1 MFEFTA
7 DKVYLFVNGEG
18 IFKLKA
24 DNQNVN
30 FPTQFVLRSISNG
43 FSNAESNAVSLRGNI
58 FKCVWLLGRLQLYW

>member
-30 FPTQFVLRSISNG
+30 FPTQFVLGSISNG
-43 FSNAESNAVSLRGNI
+43 FSNAESNAVSLRGSI

>member
-30 FPTQFVLRSISNG
+30 FPTQFVLGSISNG

-58 FKCVWLLGRLQLYW
+58 LKCVWLLGRLQLYW

>member
-30 FPTQFVLRSISNG
+30 FPTQFVLGSISNG
-43 FSNAESNAVSLRGNI
+43 FSNAESNAVSLRWSI
-58 FKCVWLLGRLQLYW
+58 LKCVWLLGRLQLYW

>member
-30 FPTQFVLRSISNG
+30 FPTQFVLGSISNG
-43 FSNAESNAVSLRGNI
+43 FSNAESNAVSLRGSI
-58 FKCVWLLGRLQLYW
+58 LKCVWFLGRLQFYW

>member
-7 DKVYLFVNGEG
+7 DKVYLFGNGEG

-30 FPTQFVLRSISNG
+30 FPTQFVLGSISNG

-58 FKCVWLLGRLQLYW
+58 FKCVWCSSQLQFCW

>member
-58 FKCVWLLGRLQLYW
+58 FKCVWCSSQLQFCW

>member
-30 FPTQFVLRSISNG
+30 FPTQFVLGSISNG
-43 FSNAESNAVSLRGNI
+43 FSNA
-58 FKCVWLLGRLQLYW
+58 

>member
-30 FPTQFVLRSISNG
+30 FPTQFVLGSISNG
-43 FSNAESNAVSLRGNI
+43 FSNAESNAVSLRGSVL
-58 FKCVWLLGRLQLYW
+58 KYVWLLGRLQLYW

>member
-30 FPTQFVLRSISNG
+30 FPTQFVLGSISNG

-58 FKCVWLLGRLQLYW
+58 LKCVWCSSQLQFCW